1 MKEKQYE
8 IVDGVEKLEE
18 AIANVRKAQK
28 IFAGYTQEQ
37 VDKIFLAAATAA
49 NKARIPLAKLAVEE
63 TGMGIVEDKVIKN
76 HYASEYIYN
85 AYRNSKTCG
94 VIEEDKAYGIKKIA
108 EPIGV
113 IAAVIPTTNP
123 TSTAIFKTLI
133 ALKTRNGI
141 IISPH
146 PRAKLSTI
154 AAAKVVLEAAV
165 EAGAPEGIISWIDVP
180 SLDMTNLVMKE
191 ADIILATGGPGM
203 VKAAYSSGKPALG
216 VGAGNTP
223 AIIDET
229 ADILLAVNSVI
240 HSKTFDNGM
249 ICASEQSV
257 IVHESIYETVKA
269 EFAARGC
276 YFLNPEETE
285 KVRKTIIINGAL
297 NAKIVGQKAAK
308 IAELSGIEVP
318 EGTKILIGEV
328 ESVDL
333 SEEFAHEKL
342 SPVLAMYKAKDIQDA
357 FDKAEHLIA
366 DGGYGHTSS
375 IYLDPV
381 TEKDKLDEFASR
393 MKTCRILVNTPS
405 SQGGIGDLYNFKLS
419 PSLTLGCGS
428 WGGNS
433 VSENVGIKHLIN
445 IKTVAERRENM
456 LWFRVPEKVYIKKG
470 CLPVALDEL
479 KNVMGKKKAF
489 IVTDSFLYNNGY
501 TKPITDKLD
510 EMGIQHTTFFDVAPD
525 PTLACAKAGA
535 EQMKA
540 FQPDCIIALGGGSA
554 MDAGKI
560 MWVLY
565 EHPEADFMDMAMR
578 FSDIRKRVYT
588 FPKMGEKAYFIAI
601 PTSAGTGSE
610 VTPFAVIT
618 DEKTGVKYPL
628 ADYELLPNMAIVDTD
643 FHMSAPK
650 GLTAASGID
659 AVTHALEAYASM
671 LATSYTD
678 SLALQA
684 LKMIFENLPQAY
696 DNGLND
702 IKARENM
709 ANAATMAGMAFANAF
724 LGVCHS
730 MAHKLGAFHHLPH
743 GVANA
748 LMIDEVLRFN
758 AYEVPAKMG
767 TFPQYDHPHTLARYA
782 EVADYLGFGG
792 NTDEEKL
799 ENLIKGLDLLKSRVG
814 IKPTIKDYNIDEKDF
829 LDRLDDMVEQA
840 FDDQCTGAN
849 PRYPLMEE
857 IKQMY
862 LNAYYG
868 RTFTE
873 KKIPDA
879 HQFSKDAAVDSTD
892 FKQAYRNSKNNK

>member
-1 MKEKQYE
+1 MEETKQYQV
-8 IVDGVEKLEE
+8 VDNVEKLEE
-18 AIANVRKAQK
+18 TIARVREAQRK
-28 IFAGYTQEQ
+28 FADYTQEQ
-37 VDKIFLAAATAA
+37 VDAIFFAAAMAA
-49 NKARIPLAKLAVEE
+49 NKQRIPLAKMAVEE
-63 TGMGIVEDKVIKN
+63 TGMGVVEDKVIKN

-85 AYRNSKTCG
+85 AYRHTKTCG
-94 VIEEDKAYGIKKIA
+94 VIEEDKAFGIKKIA
-108 EPIGV
+108 EPVGV
-113 IAAVIPTTNP
+113 IGAVIPTTNP

-146 PRAKLSTI
+146 PRAKKSTI
-154 AAAKVVLEAAV
+154 EAARIVLEAAV
-165 EAGAPEGIISWIDVP
+165 KAGAPEGIIGWIDIP
-180 SLDMTNLVMKE
+180 SLEMTNTLMKE

-203 VKAAYSSGKPALG
+203 VKAAYSSGKPAVG

-223 AIIDET
+223 AIIDES
-229 ADILLAVNSVI
+229 ADILLAVNSII

-257 IVHESIYETVKA
+257 IVLDKVYDKVKK
-269 EFAARGC
+269 EFKARGC

-308 IAELSGIEVP
+308 IAALAGVTVP
-318 EGTKILIGEV
+318 EDTKIIIGEV
-328 ESVDL
+328 TSVDI

-342 SPVLAMYKAKDIQDA
+342 SPVLAMYRAKDFEDA
-357 FDKAEHLIA
+357 LDKAEHLIA

-375 IYLDPV
+375 LYIDV
-381 TEKDKLDEFASR
+381 MTGKDKIEEYTHR
-393 MKTCRILVNTPS
+393 MKTCRVLLNSPS
-405 SQGGIGDLYNFKLS
+405 SQGGIGDIYNFKLT

-433 VSENVGIKHLIN
+433 VSENVGVKHLVN

-456 LWFRVPEKVYIKKG
+456 LWFRAPEKVYIKKG

-489 IVTDSFLYNNGY
+489 IVTDSFLYHNGY
-501 TKPITDKLD
+501 TKTITDKLD
-510 EMGIQHTTFFDVAPD
+510 EMGIAHTTFFNVAPD
-525 PTLACAKAGA
+525 PTLACAKEGTAA
-535 EQMKA
+535 MRA
-540 FQPDCIIALGGGSA
+540 FEPDCIIAVGGGSA

-565 EHPEADFMDMAMR
+565 EHPEVDFMDLAMR
-578 FSDIRKRVYT
+578 FMDIRKRVYT
-588 FPKMGEKAYFIAI
+588 FPKMGEKAYFIAV

-628 ADYELLPNMAIVDTD
+628 ADYELMPDMAIVDAD
-643 FHMSAPK
+643 MMMNAPK
-650 GLTAASGID
+650 GLTSASGID
-659 AVTHALEAYASM
+659 AVTHDLEAIASM
-671 LATSYTD
+671 MATDYTD
-678 SLALQA
+678 GLAIRSLQ
-684 LKMIFENLPQAY
+684 MIFKYLPRAY
-696 DNGLND
+696 DNGPND
-702 IKARENM
+702 PEAREKM

-748 LMIDEVLRFN
+748 LMIDEVIRFN
-758 AYEVPAKMG
+758 AAEVPAKMG
-767 TFPQYDHPHTLARYA
+767 TFPQYDHPHTRARYA
-782 EVADYLGFGG
+782 EVAEALGIKGK
-792 NTDEEKL
+792 NDAEKV
-799 ENLIKGLDLLKSRVG
+799 ENLIKALDELKEKVG
-814 IKPTIKDYNIDEKDF
+814 IKKTIREYGIDEQNF
-829 LDRLDDMVEQA
+829 LARLDEMVEQA

-849 PRYPLMEE
+849 PRYPLMSE

-868 RTFTE
+868 T
-873 KKIPDA
+873 K
-879 HQFSKDAAVDSTD
+879 
-892 FKQAYRNSKNNK
+892 

>member
-1 MKEKQYE
+1 MEKNYT
-8 IVDGVEKLEE
+8 IVDSVETLEA
-18 AIANVRKAQK
+18 AIAKVRAAQK
-28 IFAGYTQEQ
+28 EFAAYSQEQ
-37 VDKIFLAAATAA
+37 VDKIFLAAAIAA
-49 NKARIPLAKLAVEE
+49 DKMRIPLAKAAVEE

-76 HYASEYIYN
+76 HYAAEYIYN
-85 AYRNSKTCG
+85 AYKNTKTCG

-146 PRAKLSTI
+146 PRAKNSTI

-165 EAGAPEGIISWIDVP
+165 AAGAPEGIIDWIDVP

-223 AIIDET
+223 AIIDST

-257 IVHESIYETVKA
+257 IVHKDIYSAVKK

-276 YFLNPEETE
+276 YFLNDSETE
-285 KVRKTIIINGAL
+285 KVRKTILINGAL
-297 NAKIVGQKAAK
+297 NAKIVGQKAHT
-308 IAELSGIEVP
+308 IAALAGVTVP
-318 EGTKILIGEV
+318 EDTKILIGEV
-328 ESVDL
+328 ESVDI

-342 SPVLAMYKAKDIQDA
+342 SPVLAMYKAKSFEDA
-357 FDKAEHLIA
+357 LDKAERLVA

-375 IYLDPV
+375 LYVNAV
-381 TEKDKLDEFASR
+381 TEKEKIDAFAAR

-405 SQGGIGDLYNFKLS
+405 SHGGIGDLYNFKLA

-433 VSENVGIKHLIN
+433 VSENVGVKHLLN

-456 LWFRVPEKVYIKKG
+456 LWFRAPEKVYIKKG
-470 CLPVALDEL
+470 CLPVALAEL
-479 KNVMGKKKAF
+479 KDVMNKKKAF
-489 IVTDSFLYNNGY
+489 VVTDSFLYKNGY
-501 TKPITDKLD
+501 TKAITDKLD
-510 EMGIQHTTFFDVAPD
+510 EMGIVHTTFYNVAPD
-525 PTLACAKAGA
+525 PTLASAREGA
-535 EQMKA
+535 AQMTS
-540 FQPDCIIALGGGSA
+540 FEPDVIIAVGGGSA
-554 MDAGKI
+554 MDAAKI

-578 FSDIRKRVYT
+578 FSDIRKRIYT
-588 FPKMGEKAYFIAI
+588 FPKMGEKAYFIAV
-601 PTSAGTGSE
+601 PTTAGTGSE

-618 DEKTGVKYPL
+618 DEKSGVKYPL
-628 ADYELLPNMAIVDTD
+628 ADYELMPDMAIVDAD
-643 FHMSAPK
+643 MMMNAPK
-650 GLTAASGID
+650 GLTSASGID
-659 AVTHALEAYASM
+659 AVTHDLEAYASM
-671 LATSYTD
+671 LATDYTD
-678 SLALQA
+678 GLALRS
-684 LKMIFENLPQAY
+684 LKMIFENLPAAY
-696 DNGLND
+696 DNGPND
-702 IKARENM
+702 PIAREKM

-748 LMIDEVLRFN
+748 LMIDEVIRFN
-758 AYEVPAKMG
+758 SSEKPVKMG
-767 TFPQYDHPHTLARYA
+767 TFPQYDHPHTLNRYA
-782 EVADYLGFGG
+782 QVADYLGIKGK
-792 NTDEEKL
+792 NDAEKV
-799 ENLIKGLDLLKSRVG
+799 ENLIKAIDELKEKVG
-814 IKPTIKDYNIDEKDF
+814 IKKTIRDYGIDEQDF
-829 LDRLDDMVEQA
+829 LDRLDEMTEQA

-849 PRYPLMEE
+849 PRYPLMSE

-868 RTFTE
+868 TSER
-873 KKIPDA
+873 
-879 HQFSKDAAVDSTD
+879 V
-892 FKQAYRNSKNNK
+892 

>member
-1 MKEKQYE
+1 MENSNRT
-8 IVDGVEKLEE
+8 IIDSVETLED
-18 AIANVRKAQK
+18 ALARVKAAQSE
-28 IFAGYTQEQ
+28 FAKFTQEQ

-49 NKARIPLAKLAVEE
+49 NKARIPLAKMAVEE
-63 TGMGIVEDKVIKN
+63 TGMGVVEDKVIKN
-76 HYASEYIYN
+76 NYAAEYIYN
-85 AYRNSKTCG
+85 AYRHTRTCG

-123 TSTAIFKTLI
+123 TSTAIFKCLI
-133 ALKTRNGI
+133 ALKTRNAI

-146 PRAKLSTI
+146 PRAKGCTA
-154 AAAKVVLEAAV
+154 AAAKIVLDAAV
-165 EAGAPEGIISWIDVP
+165 AAGAPEGIIEWIDVP
-180 SLDMTNLVMKE
+180 GLELTNLLMKE

-223 AIIDET
+223 AIIDDT
-229 ADILLAVNSVI
+229 ADIILAVNSII

-257 IVHESIYETVKA
+257 IVHKNVYDAVKK
-269 EFAARGC
+269 EFADRGC

-285 KVRKTIIINGAL
+285 KVRKTILINGAL
-297 NAKIVGQKAAK
+297 NAKIVGQSAFK
-308 IAELSGIEVP
+308 IAQLANVTVP
-318 EGTKILIGEV
+318 EHTKILIGEV
-328 ESVDL
+328 ESVEL

-342 SPVLAMYKAKDIQDA
+342 SPVLAMYKAEDIDDA
-357 FDKAEHLIA
+357 FNKAERLVA
-366 DGGYGHTSS
+366 DGGFGHTSS
-375 IYLDPV
+375 IYLNAV
-381 TEKDKLDEFASR
+381 TEQAKLDAFAAR

-405 SQGGIGDLYNFKLS
+405 SHGGIGDLYNFKLT

-433 VSENVGIKHLIN
+433 VSENVGVKHLIN

-456 LWFRVPEKVYIKKG
+456 LWFRAPEKVYIKKG

-479 KNVMGKKKAF
+479 KNVMGKKRAF
-489 IVTDSFLYNNGY
+489 IVTDSFLYHNGY
-501 TKPITDKLD
+501 IKPITDKLD
-510 EMGIQHTTFFDVAPD
+510 EMGIVHTTFFDVAPD
-525 PTLACAKAGA
+525 PTLACAKEGTA
-535 EQMKA
+535 QMVA
-540 FQPDCIIALGGGSA
+540 FQPDCIIAVGGGSA

-578 FSDIRKRVYT
+578 FIDIRKRVYT
-588 FPKMGEKAYFIAI
+588 FPKMGEKAYFIAV

-628 ADYELLPNMAIVDTD
+628 ADYQLMPNMAIVDTD
-643 FHMSAPK
+643 FHMTAPK
-650 GLTAASGID
+650 GLTSASGID
-659 AVTHALEAYASM
+659 AVTHDLEAFASM
-671 LATSYTD
+671 MATDYTD
-678 SLALQA
+678 GLAL
-684 LKMIFENLPQAY
+684 KSIKTIFEYLPRAY
-696 DNGLND
+696 DNGPND
-702 IKARENM
+702 IEAREKM

-743 GVANA
+743 GIANA
-748 LMIDEVLRFN
+748 LMIEEVLRFN
-758 AYEVPAKMG
+758 ASEKPVKMG

-782 EVADYLGFGG
+782 EVADYLGLGG
-792 NTDEEKL
+792 KNDSEKL
-799 ENLIKGLDLLKSRVG
+799 ENLIKAINDLKDRIG
-814 IKPTIKDYNIDEKDF
+814 IKKTIKDYGIDEKDF
-829 LDRLDDMVEQA
+829 LDRLDAMTEQA

-849 PRYPLMEE
+849 PRYPLMSE

-868 RTFTE
+868 THE
-873 KKIPDA
+873 E
-879 HQFSKDAAVDSTD
+879 V
-892 FKQAYRNSKNNK
+892 